1 MAEQSLPI
9 EPDQASQPAAWERK
23 VAQEIADATGLG
35 AKYIADQLTDA
46 EAWETAA
53 ELLQMG
59 AVDEIR
65 ELIDPRFKAV

>member
-1 MAEQSLPI
+1 MADQSKPI
-9 EPDQASQPAAWERK
+9 EPDTPTRAAI
-23 VAQEIADATGLG
+23 AQEIADATGLG

-65 ELIDPRFKAV
+65 ELIDPRFKAG

>member
-1 MAEQSLPI
+1 MADQSPPI
-9 EPDQASQPAAWERK
+9 EPDTPTRAAI
-23 VAQEIADATGLG
+23 AQEIADATGLG

-53 ELLQMG
+53 KLLQMG